1 MFNMQTQLKMASAAS
16 VYNHA
21 APFHRHATVTLELVE
36 RSTNDESATPV
47 GIGPIDS
54 TTATIQMPR
63 YWSRAL
69 FWPRDSCLRHD
80 SRHAQTAARLASEK
94 RSRHRSRLKSLATCV
109 RSYGGM
115 RMPAWQPQPTN
126 SRHGLP
132 AQSAD
137 RLPTAVHRALA

>member
-1 MFNMQTQLKMASAAS
+1 MFSMQTQLKMASAAS

-80 SRHAQTAARLASEK
+80 SRHAGDRGTLGSEK

-137 RLPTAVHRALA
+137 RLPTTVHRAWA